1 MTTRFAGRVALVTG
15 GAAGMGRVHA
25 ETLASQGADVA
36 VGDLADAAATVKA
49 VEAQGR
55 KAFAGSLDVASEHS
69 VRAFV
74 ASVFDHF
81 GQIDILINNAG
92 IYPFKSFDEMSFG
105 DWRRVLGIDLDGSFL
120 MCKAVVPHMRAAKYG
135 RIVNVASAECWM
147 LASDNLHYI
156 AAKMGVIGLTRA
168 LATEAAVD
176 NITVNA
182 IAPGIVNNT
191 SINQMMPK
199 YLELLP
205 QNMQAIKRPAEP
217 IDLANAAAFLASD
230 EAAFI
235 TGQTL
240 VVDGG
245 AVRL

>member
-1 MTTRFAGRVALVTG
+1 
-15 GAAGMGRVHA
+15 
-25 ETLASQGADVA
+25 
-36 VGDLADAAATVKA
+36 
-49 VEAQGR
+49 
-55 KAFAGSLDVASEHS
+55 
-69 VRAFV
+69 
-74 ASVFDHF
+74 
-81 GQIDILINNAG
+81 
-92 IYPFKSFDEMSFG
+92 
-105 DWRRVLGIDLDGSFL
+105 
-120 MCKAVVPHMRAAKYG
+120 
-135 RIVNVASAECWM
+135 M
-147 LASDNLHYI
+147 LASDNLHYM

-168 LATEAAVD
+168 LATEAAAD

-182 IAPGIVNNT
+182 IAPGIVADT
-191 SINQMMPK
+191 SINRMMPK
-199 YLELLP
+199 YLELIP

>member
-1 MTTRFAGRVALVTG
+1 
-15 GAAGMGRVHA
+15 MGRVHA
-25 ETLASQGADVA
+25 ETLASQGANVA
-36 VGDLADAAATVKA
+36 IGDLADAAETVKA
-49 VEAQGR
+49 VEAHGR
-55 KAFAGSLDVASEHS
+55 KAFAGKLDVASESS
-69 VRAFV
+69 VASFV
-74 ASVFDHF
+74 AAAFDTF
-81 GQIDILINNAG
+81 GRIDILINNAG
-92 IYPFKSFDEMSFG
+92 IYPFQSFDDMAFA
-105 DWRRVLGIDLDGSFL
+105 DWRKVMAVDLDGSFL
-120 MCKAVVPHMRAAKYG
+120 MCKAVVPHMRKAKYA

-147 LASDNLHYI
+147 LASDNLHYM

-168 LATEAAVD
+168 LATEAAAD

-182 IAPGIVNNT
+182 IAPGIVADT
-191 SINQMMPK
+191 SINRMMPK
-199 YLELLP
+199 YLELIP